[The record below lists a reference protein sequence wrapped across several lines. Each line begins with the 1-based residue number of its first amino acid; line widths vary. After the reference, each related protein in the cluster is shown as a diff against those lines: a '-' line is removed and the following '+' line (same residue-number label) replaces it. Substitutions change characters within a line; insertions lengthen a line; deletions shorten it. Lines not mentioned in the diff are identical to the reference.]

1 QGQGQVRC
9 EGRHQSSLFVN
20 RFAIN
25 HAVIRNANG
34 TYAAGETYGTEK
46 KAADKCKSLSAGDT
60 NCYVK

>member
-1 QGQGQVRC
+1 MKANVIYFA
-9 EGRHQSSLFVN
+9 LFVGSLTTACKKN
-20 RFAIN
+20 YSCEC
-25 HAVIRNANG
+25 RNANG